1 MVTILTN
8 TPGWLAALCSSDMS
22 NNRISVQAEI
32 KKPSNLKMLA
42 LTVAK
47 NVQEKSIW
55 TRKDDMITSTG
66 LFSDNL
72 NYKSFWANGVLRSLV

>member
-1 MVTILTN
+1 
-8 TPGWLAALCSSDMS
+8 
-22 NNRISVQAEI
+22 
-32 KKPSNLKMLA
+32 MLA